1 MNIFKPYFLNIK
13 GNLVEINTPWV
24 MGILNT
30 TTDSFYDGGKHIDF
44 FNALQKCEE
53 MLNDGA
59 KIIDI
64 GGQSSKPGA
73 EYISIDE
80 ELNRTIPLI
89 EEIMNRFPNAIISI
103 DTFQSKV
110 AEYAL
115 MAGASVV
122 NDISA
127 GDDDISIFDVV
138 EKYQAVYIAM
148 HKNGNPQ
155 NMQLNPQYDNV
166 CQEVFS
172 YLLAKKK
179 VLIEKGINDIILDVG
194 FGFGKTIQ
202 HNYQLLNNL
211 TYFRELDCPILVG
224 LSRKSMIYK
233 VLNTNAKNALNGTSV
248 LNTIALMQ
256 GAHILRVH
264 DVREALET
272 IELVNELNISNKR

>member
-13 GNLVEINTPWV
+13 GNLMEINTPWV

-30 TTDSFYDGGKHIDF
+30 TPDSFYDGGKHNDL
-44 FNALQKCEE
+44 FNALKKCEE
-53 MLNDGA
+53 MLYDSA

-73 EYISIDE
+73 ESISIEE
-80 ELNRTIPLI
+80 ELKRTIPLI
-89 EEIMNRFPNAIISI
+89 EAIMKRFPNAILSI

-115 MAGASVV
+115 MAGASIV

-127 GDDDISIFDVV
+127 GDDDANMIEVV
-138 EKYQAVYIAM
+138 KNHQAVYIAM
-148 HKNGNPQ
+148 HKKGLPQ
-155 NMQLNPQYDNV
+155 NMQLNPQYQNV

-172 YLLAKKK
+172 YLFAKKK
-179 VLIEKGINDIILDVG
+179 VLGDNGIRDIILDVG

-233 VLNTNAKNALNGTSV
+233 VLKTDAKNALNGTSV

-264 DVREALET
+264 DVKEALET
-272 IELVNELNISNKR
+272 IELVNELNISNKI

>member
-1 MNIFKPYFLNIK
+1 M
-13 GNLVEINTPWV
+13 EINTPWV

-30 TTDSFYDGGKHIDF
+30 TPDSFYDGGKHIDF

-73 EYISIDE
+73 QYISIEE

-148 HKNGNPQ
+148 HKKGNPQ
-155 NMQLNPQYDNV
+155 NMQLNPQYQNV
-166 CQEVFS
+166 SQEVFS

-233 VLNTNAKNALNGTSV
+233 VLNTDAKNALNGTSV

-264 DVREALET
+264 DVKEAFET
-272 IELVNELNISNKR
+272 IKLVNELNISNKI